1 LNTAGKAFKFAL
13 RETVQFTERIE
24 FKLPNNLYCGIPY
37 LEIKL
42 RDRLKTLTA
51 SEIKKI
57 EDDIA
62 RQLNDPTIPVDENGN
77 KLLELDIDGESV
89 PALVG
94 TEEGLSKID
103 DVVVQGAGK
112 FLDDIVLPMKADF
125 PKLKFNKI
133 GDDAFEILDG
143 AGKKWGT
150 VYKDKIVCPA
160 RTQIGTAGNPIL
172 NKAVLVKNMR
182 YEVDGIIYQSDE
194 LGRVLTTTAD
204 LDDIARV
211 RLGNQQI
218 RAVDVKDGVRG
229 VDQGGHI
236 VGSRFFGPGEQINLY
251 PQSANLNQGP
261 WKTMENS
268 WADAMVAGKDVK
280 IEVKAIFEGP
290 SKRPMKFE
298 VEHWIDGKYKLEK
311 FDNL

>member
-1 LNTAGKAFKFAL
+1 
-13 RETVQFTERIE
+13 
-24 FKLPNNLYCGIPY
+24 
-37 LEIKL
+37 
-42 RDRLKTLTA
+42 
-51 SEIKKI
+51 
-57 EDDIA
+57 
-62 RQLNDPTIPVDENGN
+62 
-77 KLLELDIDGESV
+77 
-89 PALVG
+89 
-94 TEEGLSKID
+94 
-103 DVVVQGAGK
+103 
-112 FLDDIVLPMKADF
+112 
-125 PKLKFNKI
+125 
-133 GDDAFEILDG
+133 
-143 AGKKWGT
+143 
-150 VYKDKIVCPA
+150 
-160 RTQIGTAGNPIL
+160 
-172 NKAVLVKNMR
+172 
-182 YEVDGIIYQSDE
+182 
-194 LGRVLTTTAD
+194 VLTTTAD

>member
-1 LNTAGKAFKFAL
+1 M
-13 RETVQFTERIE
+13 
-24 FKLPNNLYCGIPY
+24 
-37 LEIKL
+37 
-42 RDRLKTLTA
+42 
-51 SEIKKI
+51 
-57 EDDIA
+57 
-62 RQLNDPTIPVDENGN
+62 
-77 KLLELDIDGESV
+77 KLLFQILFFTWFNLSATPPFSKVAIPNYEISYSKTGNQNLE
-89 PALVG
+89 
-94 TEEGLSKID
+94 TEVKIGILNFARSNISENSFYQKAVLWD
-103 DVVVQGAGK
+103 SYVLENRAREANVRVVQGAGK

-280 IEVKAIFEGP
+280 IEVKAIFEGS